1 MTSSSAKTTDRSP
14 LKQVFYGRAGSR
26 LRATWRILAVLAVA
40 LPIYYGA
47 NLLLPAF
54 LGRLIG
60 SDPSQTV
67 LLAAN
72 LGVFAIQALVIT
84 IAALVALLVAS
95 RLDDRRPTSYGFKH
109 PTEWMR
115 DFVGGVAIGATA
127 VMITLLYEAARGRIS
142 LSVELTGVGVQSWF
156 VATTVVAVM
165 IVFFL
170 ANNVFEE
177 VVFRGIFIT
186 NAAEGLQA
194 RSISLVP
201 AVLIGLAVSTPVFG
215 LYHVLGGPGEI
226 MTSTIAGVLFGVA
239 YVLTGQLGLPIG
251 VHFGG
256 VAFVIIGQEQFAG
269 GLTLPSLLVAEPLI
283 EPSLVGAIELW
294 TVRAVA
300 GIVLLCLWVRV
311 FYGEIRLRE
320 RFAI

>member
-1 MTSSSAKTTDRSP
+1 MTSSSAETTDRS
-14 LKQVFYGRAGSR
+14 LIKQVFYGHAGSR
-26 LRATWRILAVLAVA
+26 LRATWRILVVLAVA

-47 NLLLPAF
+47 NLLVPAL
-54 LGRLIG
+54 LGMVIG

-72 LGVFAIQALVIT
+72 LGVFASQALVIT
-84 IAALVALLVAS
+84 IAALVALLVGS

-109 PTEWMR
+109 PTEWIR
-115 DFVGGVAIGATA
+115 DFVGGVAIGAAA
-127 VMITLLYEAARGRIS
+127 VVITLLYEVARGRSS

-156 VATTVVAVM
+156 VAVVVVAVM
-165 IVFFL
+165 LVFFL

-186 NAAEGLQA
+186 TAAAGLQA
-194 RSISLVP
+194 RSVSPAP
-201 AVLIGLAVSTPVFG
+201 AVLLGLVVSSPVFG
-215 LYHVLGGPGEI
+215 LYHFLGDPAEI
-226 MTSTIAGVLFGVA
+226 VTSTVAGVLFGVA

-256 VAFVIIGQEQFAG
+256 VVFVMIRQEQFAG
-269 GLTLPSLLVAEPLI
+269 GLTLPTLLVAEPLG

-294 TVRAVA
+294 TVRALA
-300 GIVLLCLWVRV
+300 GIVLLYLWIRV
-311 FYGEIRLRE
+311 FYDGIRLRE